1 MVECGRVPDK
11 NDVKEV
17 NMVETMRMDVPGE
30 FSPIEESIL
39 EHLISHTRKE
49 TTENLASVLKCD
61 LQDAQEGIESL
72 IVSRLMKYKRVSL
85 NSGVT
90 YVNLQLTKEGER
102 QAIIQRRR
110 VKEIVVNIT
119 APWMPKEEHQNE

>member
-1 MVECGRVPDK
+1 VVECGRVPDK

-17 NMVETMRMDVPGE
+17 NMVETIRMDVPGR

-39 EHLISHTRKE
+39 EHLVSHTGKE
-49 TTENLASVLKCD
+49 ATENLASVLKCN
-61 LQDAQEGIESL
+61 LQDAQNGIESL
-72 IVSRLMKYKRVSL
+72 IVSRLVKYKRVSL

-119 APWMPKEEHQNE
+119 TPWLKSEAQE

>member
-1 MVECGRVPDK
+1 
-11 NDVKEV
+11 
-17 NMVETMRMDVPGE
+17 MVETIKMDVPGK

-39 EHLISHTRKE
+39 EHLTSQVGKE
-49 TTENLASVLKCD
+49 TTENLASVLKCN
-61 LQDAQEGIESL
+61 LQDAQNGIESL
-72 IVSRLMKYKRVSL
+72 IVSRLVKYKRVSL
-85 NSGVT
+85 ISGVT

>member
-1 MVECGRVPDK
+1 
-11 NDVKEV
+11 
-17 NMVETMRMDVPGE
+17 MVETTKIDVPGE

-110 VKEIVVNIT
+110 VKEIVLNIT
-119 APWMPKEEHQNE
+119 TAGGEEIPR